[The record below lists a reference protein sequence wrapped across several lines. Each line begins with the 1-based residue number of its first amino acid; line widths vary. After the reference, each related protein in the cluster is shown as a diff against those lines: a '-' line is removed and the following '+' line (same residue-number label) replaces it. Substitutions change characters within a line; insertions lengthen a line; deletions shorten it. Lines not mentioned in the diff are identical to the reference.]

1 MEETKTFDVWLR
13 LRWPNAIE
21 AIYTYR
27 ARSLP
32 AVGDVIDVSKAFFWP
47 GDESAPRN
55 VRAEVVRIDKKDE
68 YPIRAKQ
75 FHPVTAGPVR

>member
-1 MEETKTFDVWLR
+1 MQETKTFDVWLR
-13 LRWPNAIE
+13 LRWPNALD

-27 ARSLP
+27 AESLP

-47 GDESAPRN
+47 GDDSAPRN

-75 FHPVTAGPVR
+75 FHGLASSAN

>member
-1 MEETKTFDVWLR
+1 MDGTKTFDVWLR
-13 LRWPNAIE
+13 LRWPNPLD

-27 ARSLP
+27 AESLP
-32 AVGDVIDVSKAFFWP
+32 AVGDVIDVSKAFFWAS
-47 GDESAPRN
+47 DDSAPRN

-75 FHPVTAGPVR
+75 FHR

>member
-1 MEETKTFDVWLR
+1 MEELKTFDVWLR
-13 LRWPNAIE
+13 LRWPNALE

-27 ARSLP
+27 AERLP

-55 VRAEVVRIDKKDE
+55 VKAEVVRINKRDD
-68 YPIRAKQ
+68 YPIQAKQ
-75 FHPVTAGPVR
+75 YHPVRVEAAH